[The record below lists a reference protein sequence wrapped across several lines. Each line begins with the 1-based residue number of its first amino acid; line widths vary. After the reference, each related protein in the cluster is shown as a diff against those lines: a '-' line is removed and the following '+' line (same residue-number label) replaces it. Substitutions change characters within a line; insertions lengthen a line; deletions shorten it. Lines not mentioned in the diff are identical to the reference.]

1 MDARPQASPVEAQK
15 RRPPY
20 RRVVRGAAAFLGL
33 NALLN
38 LPLPASPIQWGWL
51 LRLSPDALALFF
63 GLGLLLRPGQRFRPL
78 GYAALTACVI
88 FIKWFQLADQLV
100 PMVFNRAFNLFLDT
114 RRLPD
119 MIFLLWLTR
128 PPELVVLGIA
138 AALAATVAMAW
149 AVWAALQCLHNE
161 LTSGSPAHRYL
172 RLGVAAL
179 SVAALTTAASA
190 PPFWLSAAVVP
201 RIIAEANFILNLDE
215 LRGQHQ
221 TLFMQA
227 MDRASRSRGDLAK
240 LEQASVW
247 LIFVESYGMSA
258 FSDPRHAPTVL
269 PTIRSAEA
277 KLQSAGFE
285 MCSAYLTSPTFGGG
299 SWLSHATLASGVSI
313 EGQIAHD
320 LLLASDLWP
329 LAEYFNRAGYRT
341 VRAMPGTLWPWPE
354 GGFYRYQ
361 QAFIAPNFAYRG
373 PAFGF
378 APMPDQ
384 FVLDWIGRQVL
395 QRAAQPLL
403 VEVILTG
410 SHATFDVQAPY
421 IADWGRIGDGSVF
434 HTLPPVLFPV
444 GWTELSEASP
454 AYSAAIAQAITLLQ
468 DFICRFLEGTE
479 LVIIVGD
486 HQPCVELIGADQP
499 WSVPVHVISRNPA
512 FIHEFRQ
519 RGYRPGLVPTQPLP
533 HPGLETLFWDLLE
546 GFSVASCEATP
557 VLGQDPMS
565 DRE

>member
-20 RRVVRGAAAFLGL
+20 RRVVRGAAAFLSL

-78 GYAALTACVI
+78 GYAALTAVVI
-88 FIKWFQLADQLV
+88 FLKWFQAADQLV

-114 RRLPD
+114 QRLPD
-119 MIFLLWLTR
+119 MIFLLWRTR
-128 PPELVVLGIA
+128 PPEIVLLGIA
-138 AALAATVAMAW
+138 AALAATMALAW
-149 AVWAALQCLHNE
+149 AAWTALKCLHHE
-161 LTSGSPAHRYL
+161 LTHGSPTHSCL
-172 RLGVAAL
+172 RHAVAAL
-179 SVAALTTAASA
+179 SIVALTAVAGA
-190 PPFWLSAAVVP
+190 PPVWLGAAVVP
-201 RIIAEANFILNLDE
+201 RVVEEAKFILSLDE
-215 LRGQHQ
+215 MRSRHQ
-221 TLFMQA
+221 SLVRQA
-227 MDRASRSRGDLAK
+227 MDRASQASGNLAK
-240 LEQASVW
+240 LEQATTV

-258 FSDPRHAPTVL
+258 LSDPRHAATVL
-269 PTIRSAEA
+269 PTIRAAEA
-277 KLQSAGFE
+277 KLQSAGFG

-299 SWLSHATLASGVSI
+299 SWLSHATLASGI
-313 EGQIAHD
+313 RIDDQIAHD
-320 LLLASDLWP
+320 LLLASDLRP

-354 GGFYRYQ
+354 GGFYRFR
-361 QAFIAPNFAYRG
+361 QAFIAPDFAYRG

-384 FVLDWIGRQVL
+384 FVLDWIARQIL
-395 QRAAQPLL
+395 QDAAQPLL

-410 SHATFDVQAPY
+410 SHAAFDVQAPY
-421 IADWGRIGDGSVF
+421 IADWRRIGDGSVF
-434 HTLPPVLFPV
+434 HTLPPVLFPI
-444 GWTELSEASP
+444 GWTELPEASP
-454 AYSAAIAQAITLLQ
+454 AYSAAIFQAITLLQ

-479 LVIIVGD
+479 LVVIVGD

-499 WSVPVHVISRNPA
+499 WSVPVHVISRNPS
-512 FIHEFRQ
+512 FIQEFRR
-519 RGYRPGLVPTQPLP
+519 RGYLPGLVPTQPLP

-546 GFSVASCEATP
+546 GFGVTSRETTP
-557 VLGQDPMS
+557 AKGQAPVE
-565 DRE
+565 DRD